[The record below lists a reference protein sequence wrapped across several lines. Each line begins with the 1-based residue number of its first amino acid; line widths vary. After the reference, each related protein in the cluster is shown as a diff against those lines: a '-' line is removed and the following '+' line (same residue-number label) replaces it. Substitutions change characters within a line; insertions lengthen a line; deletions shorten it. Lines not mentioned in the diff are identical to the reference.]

1 MNKLA
6 LFFESNSGKRVK
18 NAIIGIGAA
27 VVMMG
32 ALFKLQHWPYA
43 GVMLICG
50 LSTEAFIF
58 ALQGIL
64 PPHKDYY
71 WEKLYPDL
79 DVSPEVEEE
88 KGGGVE
94 GEQVKGSVTKQ
105 LDEMLEEANVE
116 TEAIQRLGKN
126 LEKLGTNIEQ
136 LSDLSDAANATS
148 DYSEKTKQ
156 AAQTLE
162 EMKNA
167 YSEATKSASELSSAT
182 SDTKEYHTQ
191 IQAISKNLSAL
202 NAMYESELE
211 DTNNHLKTMNQ
222 FYDNLEAAM
231 SNISESVDD
240 SRRYKEEVAQLSQN
254 LSQLNRIYG
263 NMLTAM
269 SGSNA
274 GGQQQQG

>member
-6 LFFESNSGKRVK
+6 IFFESNKGKRVK
-18 NAIIGIGAA
+18 NMIIGVGAA

-32 ALFKLQHWPYA
+32 ALFKLQHWPGA
-43 GVMLICG
+43 GIMLICG

-88 KGGGVE
+88 KGGAGVQ

-126 LEKLGTNIEQ
+126 LEKLGTNIEH
-136 LSDLSDAANATS
+136 LSEISDVANSTN
-148 DYSEKTKQ
+148 DYSEKAKE

-167 YSEATKSASELSSAT
+167 YAEATKSASQLSSAT
-182 SDTKEYHTQ
+182 SDTQEYHEQ

-202 NAMYESELE
+202 NAMYESELQ

-240 SRRYKEEVAQLSQN
+240 SRKYKEEVAQLSQN

-269 SGSNA
+269 SGSNT
-274 GGQQQQG
+274 GQS